1 MELEKKIDSLQQSKQ
16 ILKNKKSGPK
26 PTEQDGSNNPSAS
39 TSLSQANGLS
49 ASPSLDGPLAG
60 LRDGR
65 AGDPLAGLRDREAG
79 DPLAELRHREVGDPL
94 AELRDREAGDPLAEL
109 RDREMGDPLAELR
122 DREAGDPLAELRD
135 REVGDPLAE
144 LRDREAGD
152 PLAELRDREAD
163 DPLAELWDRQ
173 AGGGSPAK
181 GPSPV
186 PAMAKKRKR
195 VSPVPAV
202 AERRKRLTT
211 PHNNAPQKGNV
222 WEYGTYPPEPL
233 KTDQYIAVAF
243 KDTYYVGKVTSVHG
257 KTAEIKYLAYNGCGM
272 YSPTKKA
279 PDKTKD
285 KYVLAVDLSFKQMTE
300 GKIVL
305 GGSGGTPSTS
315 AQAQTSA
322 AGSSH
327 SGGGVTQTTGVT
339 GGAAQTSGSAG
350 GTAQTTGAAGSGV
363 GTRAATTAAAAGA
376 PASSAAPVSRQ
387 DIFEFR
393 ELNSRGGM
401 SAKGWAT
408 VTRKAGR

>member
-79 DPLAELRHREVGDPL
+79 DPLAELRDREVGDPL

-152 PLAELRDREAD
+152 PLSELRDGEAD

-300 GKIVL
+300 GKIVVHSQDREELNKQWKWHILAVLHFNENLKRQVHNTKDGRAYYRVTYPKYKL
-305 GGSGGTPSTS
+305 GEE
-315 AQAQTSA
+315 
-322 AGSSH
+322 
-327 SGGGVTQTTGVT
+327 VVKK
-339 GGAAQTSGSAG
+339 
-350 GTAQTTGAAGSGV
+350 V
-363 GTRAATTAAAAGA
+363 
-376 PASSAAPVSRQ
+376 AAPPPTYKEQLKETRDKYSKKVPKPLFSQFTDRRSRQ
-387 DIFEFR
+387 EAIVQE
-393 ELNSRGGM
+393 EQSRM
-401 SAKGWAT
+401 K
-408 VTRKAGR
+408 V